1 MRRSEGRAIER
12 LTRGISEWMAF
23 YCTRVKFACHK
34 YCWSMIRASTCILFC
49 EGRSE
54 RRNALEK
61 SNTADMC
68 LSAWRDRVK
77 SKLREARKKRKKE
90 MLFGCQVCPR
100 MNSFRWQISA
110 YVSGLDRGHEKK
122 FNRFFGCAFF
132 GRESMPFFEL
142 ISPFPSNLPSYNFLS
157 IFISFVAI
165 SYFYECDDELEI
177 ENGFVY

>member
-34 YCWSMIRASTCILFC
+34 YCWSMIRASTCVLFR

-100 MNSFRWQISA
+100 MNSFRWQICA

-132 GRESMPFFEL
+132 GRESMLF
-142 ISPFPSNLPSYNFLS
+142 SS
-157 IFISFVAI
+157 SFRLFHPTCQVTI
-165 SYFYECDDELEI
+165 SYRFSLASWQFHI
-177 ENGFVY
+177 FANATMKWK